1 MIGRAS
7 ELRQLDELLGG
18 ARDGNGSIL
27 VIRGE
32 AGVGKSA
39 LLKYCAEHASHFDIR
54 RAVGVESE
62 MELAFA
68 ALHQL
73 CAPVLDRL
81 DALPPPQQAA
91 LRVALGLAEGDPPDR
106 FLVAL
111 AALSLLS
118 EAAAQRPTL
127 CLVDDAQW
135 LDSSSRQAFGFVARR
150 LLAEPVAMV
159 FAVRTP
165 ADPDELKGFPELL
178 LQGLSRDDARKVL
191 ESVIVGR
198 LDKGARD
205 RILAEARGNPLALLE
220 LPRRMSPTQLPG
232 GLGLLHPKE
241 LPGRIEQ
248 TFVQRLDNLPA
259 DGRMLLL
266 VAAAEPGDDPLLLW
280 RAANRLGIEASAAA
294 ATEAEGL
301 LTIDEHV
308 RFRHPLV
315 RSAAYRSSTPQDRR
329 AVHLALA
336 DAVDARR
343 DSDRRAWH
351 RAAAAA
357 SPDERV
363 ARELEVSADRAR
375 ARGGLAASAAFL
387 RRSAMLTNDP
397 VKRVD
402 RALAAALASLH
413 AGEFQTAL
421 DVLSSTEGLPADEL
435 HQARIAFLRAEV
447 VSASESPR
455 HAVAM
460 LLDAAQKLQPHDPEL
475 ARETF
480 LDAWGAAMMAGSLS
494 DTTMRDVSQAARST
508 SRASGQPRAAD
519 LLLEGMSTLVTS
531 GREVAAPTL
540 RRAIDA
546 FLAEPL
552 SIDRGMRWGVIT
564 SCAAVDLWDFGSWV
578 RIIDRQEEV
587 ARDAGALASLGIILH
602 GKGIVLAWA
611 GDLAGAQRAGA
622 EADVVTGATG
632 TQIPPFGGMLLA
644 AIRGRD
650 GESSALLES
659 AAQQAFDESEGMALQ
674 WAHFTTAMLCNG
686 LGQYED
692 AHRGCAA
699 RLGRLAR
706 LVHRRVGDGR
716 VRRGRCPTGTRRSWC
731 GAAAAHCGERIGGWV
746 ELGARRGRAVA
757 GLAQ

>member
-1 MIGRAS
+1 MPTGGGTDRPGRRRATSTVPQEPELIGRES

-91 LRVALGLAEGDPPDR
+91 LRVALGLAKGDPPDR

-165 ADPDELKGFPELL
+165 ADPDELKGFPELF

-248 TFVQRLDNLPA
+248 TFAQRLDSLPA

-266 VAAAEPGDDPLLLW
+266 VAAAEPGET
-280 RAANRLGIEASAAA
+280 RCSC
-294 ATEAEGL
+294 
-301 LTIDEHV
+301 
-308 RFRHPLV
+308 
-315 RSAAYRSSTPQDRR
+315 
-329 AVHLALA
+329 
-336 DAVDARR
+336 
-343 DSDRRAWH
+343 
-351 RAAAAA
+351 
-357 SPDERV
+357 
-363 ARELEVSADRAR
+363 
-375 ARGGLAASAAFL
+375 GGQ
-387 RRSAMLTNDP
+387 P
-397 VKRVD
+397 I
-402 RALAAALASLH
+402 
-413 AGEFQTAL
+413 G
-421 DVLSSTEGLPADEL
+421 
-435 HQARIAFLRAEV
+435 
-447 VSASESPR
+447 SESR
-455 HAVAM
+455 RRQ
-460 LLDAAQKLQPHDPEL
+460 LLPQRPKG
-475 ARETF
+475 F
-480 LDAWGAAMMAGSLS
+480 S
-494 DTTMRDVSQAARST
+494 RST
-508 SRASGQPRAAD
+508 SMCVSG
-519 LLLEGMSTLVTS
+519 
-531 GREVAAPTL
+531 
-540 RRAIDA
+540 
-546 FLAEPL
+546 
-552 SIDRGMRWGVIT
+552 
-564 SCAAVDLWDFGSWV
+564 
-578 RIIDRQEEV
+578 
-587 ARDAGALASLGIILH
+587 
-602 GKGIVLAWA
+602 
-611 GDLAGAQRAGA
+611 
-622 EADVVTGATG
+622 
-632 TQIPPFGGMLLA
+632 
-644 AIRGRD
+644 IR
-650 GESSALLES
+650 
-659 AAQQAFDESEGMALQ
+659 
-674 WAHFTTAMLCNG
+674 
-686 LGQYED
+686 
-692 AHRGCAA
+692 
-699 RLGRLAR
+699 
-706 LVHRRVGDGR
+706 
-716 VRRGRCPTGTRRSWC
+716 
-731 GAAAAHCGERIGGWV
+731 
-746 ELGARRGRAVA
+746 
-757 GLAQ
+757 